1 MSSSNRTRK
10 GFTLVELLVTITI
23 LAILASVTVVG
34 YTNFIKRTAIEVD
47 ESLVK
52 QLNIFTDAYLVKH
65 YSNLPD
71 DNRIIADVLDESGV
85 KPLTLQSREYGYDLW
100 FKCSEKTFELKEN
113 FGGNGDYIH
122 VLSCTNIT
130 PPTSTT
136 TTNHS
141 STTSSSTN
149 TPAEDTVTPEDT
161 TYPKLKL
168 MNFGDK
174 PDNYNKINYA
184 YSDDNCI
191 HIGIQINGDNEIK
204 STKLKTNNIEIYE
217 VLSNG
222 EFRYWDIQ
230 SIFYQN
236 EKIDDIENG
245 QIVITTP
252 GTQEIMLTLINPN
265 TGEEFTHTIIMYVRN
280 TYFDDAKIEELDKLV
295 FTLTAS
301 AINDSMLNVT
311 ISITG
316 TYQHLKI
323 YDYNPEISRSL
334 SSSLNDETT
343 RLLPNMQIEI
353 VINDESK
360 IISGNDILEY
370 PIKKTFNGL
379 IGNPNEITCVVIYR
393 YFGYNGITVEEKVPV
408 NFKE

>member
-113 FGGNGDYIH
+113 FLETEGYIR
-122 VLSCTNIT
+122 VSDNISFDDNDIEK
-130 PPTSTT
+130 PGTT
-136 TTNHS
+136 TTTPGN
-141 STTSSSTN
+141 TT
-149 TPAEDTVTPEDT
+149 
-161 TYPKLKL
+161 
-168 MNFGDK
+168 
-174 PDNYNKINYA
+174 
-184 YSDDNCI
+184 
-191 HIGIQINGDNEIK
+191 NGDNNASEPTEDPVFILEDFGEKDVPTNSTYVYASNNALYVGIMIYDDGKSTYTELLRTNINVLELLSDGNYKHWDIK
-204 STKLKTNNIEIYE
+204 SIEYSKGQVFE
-217 VLSNG
+217 
-222 EFRYWDIQ
+222 D
-230 SIFYQN
+230 
-236 EKIDDIENG
+236 KIL
-245 QIVITTP
+245 ITES
-252 GTQEIMLTLINPN
+252 GTQEITLLLQDPE
-265 TGEEFTHTIIMYVRN
+265 TGKQLSHNITMYVRN
-280 TYFDDAKIEELDKLV
+280 ICREDAKIESLDKLIY
-295 FTLTAS
+295 TLTTS
-301 AINDSMLNVT
+301 TINDST
-311 ISITG
+311 FDASITITG
-316 TYQHLKI
+316 IKQYLKI

-334 SSSLNDETT
+334 SSSLNDEKT